1 MITAGWHYLH
11 GDSKVDIGSVS
22 NTVSIVSDSDGDEVN
37 RYPTGLSWSSVLE
50 AVTACIGV
58 TGTQWYI
65 LVGIIYSY
73 SSYIY
78 VNSNSFNL
86 K

>member
-50 AVTACIGV
+50 AVTACIAV
-58 TGTQWYI
+58 TVTQLVHSSWNHLQLFI
-65 LVGIIYSY
+65 LYLCKFKFI
-73 SSYIY
+73 
-78 VNSNSFNL
+78 
-86 K
+86 